1 MTKIALGTVQFGQN
15 YGITNKL
22 GRVKKPEVL
31 KIIKFAKKKNI
42 DLLDTAITYGDSEKV
57 LGTVGVADFNV
68 VTKLPDCPVN
78 SLNLISW
85 VKNHINKSLKRLGLK
100 NIYGLLIHRSENL
113 RGVSGVK
120 IKDILYQLK
129 SEGLVKKIGV
139 SIYNP
144 DELKELT
151 KKIKLDLVQ
160 APINLIDQR
169 LENSGWLSRLHDEG
183 VEIHSRSTFLQ
194 GLLLLSRNDIPN
206 KFERWANI
214 WDRWEYEK
222 KKNKMSPLEICL
234 SYPLSL
240 KKVDRVI
247 VGVDSLKHLNAIL
260 IASKNIDKIKDYK
273 IIKSIDPLLLNP
285 FNWNKL

>member
-1 MTKIALGTVQFGQN
+1 MTKIALGTVQFGQS

-22 GRVKKPEVL
+22 GKVKKSEVF

-57 LGTVGVADFNV
+57 LGTVGVTDFNV

-113 RGVSGVK
+113 RGVSGIK

-129 SEGLVKKIGV
+129 SEGLIKKIGV

-144 DELKELT
+144 DELEELT

-169 LENSGWLSRLHDEG
+169 LESSGWLSRLHDEG

-194 GLLLLSRNDIPN
+194 GLLLLSRNNIPN

-222 KKNKMSPLEICL
+222 KKNKKSPLEICL

-247 VGVDSLKHLNAIL
+247 VGVDSLKHLHSIL